1 YKYGEY
7 VQDTYYP
14 NEYTEAGDF
23 NNGAAGIYNWKA
35 RNMVSETF
43 ANFDRTFGGLHKIG
57 ATLGYSYQ
65 LDLWRSS
72 DLGAYDFVNETL
84 GNENMGAGNPELNQV
99 SNGYTS
105 SELVSGISRF
115 NYTYDNKY
123 LLTLTARMDGSSKF
137 G

>member
-1 YKYGEY
+1 ENREDETESTDVLALIKGEWQVIPSLKITSRFNYKYGEY

-99 SNGYTS
+99 S
-105 SELVSGISRF
+105 
-115 NYTYDNKY
+115 
-123 LLTLTARMDGSSKF
+123 
-137 G
+137 